1 VGSVGFICDPPLY
14 WYDKKMPL
22 QVLDAG
28 AGASGVG
35 VWELAKGIVAKMKK
49 NRRFKVKDNISLR
62 FCERRNKRIWFFC
75 RFIKSISGEGG
86 GVKEGKRVK
95 GCSVLYSLEKAV
107 FFLFDFFNLVASR
120 N

>member
-1 VGSVGFICDPPLY
+1 MGSVGFICDPPLY

-49 NRRFKVKDNISLR
+49 NRRFKVKDNIFLR

-75 RFIKSISGEGG
+75 MFIKSISGEGG
-86 GVKEGKRVK
+86 SERGQTREGVFGFVQLRES
-95 GCSVLYSLEKAV
+95 C
-107 FFLFDFFNLVASR
+107 FLLI
-120 N
+120 

>member
-75 RFIKSISGEGG
+75 MFIKSISGEGG
-86 GVKEGKRVK
+86 GSDRGQTREG
-95 GCSVLYSLEKAV
+95 V
-107 FFLFDFFNLVASR
+107 FGFVQLRESCFLFI
-120 N
+120 